1 MVKISAFCILAWL
14 LAGCGTGE
22 RPLRQEEVALY
33 TEVELEAGEGLE
45 GAVRVDSVYWEL
57 GRPNFTV
64 PEAVEIEGRAHVF
77 FRNLTQQAVQIR
89 YDLRFFD
96 EDLFLVDRP
105 FIPFGQPVRLG
116 AGATAVASGAFFVRL
131 GAAEELRL
139 ITTMRV
145 VARIE
150 AAP

>member
-1 MVKISAFCILAWL
+1 MVKMSVFCILGWL

-22 RPLRQEEVALY
+22 RPLRQDEVALY
-33 TEVELEAGEGLE
+33 AEVELEAGEGLE

-64 PEAVEIEGRAHVF
+64 PEAVEIEGRAHIF
-77 FRNLTQQAVQIR
+77 FSNLTQQAVQVR

-96 EDLFLVDRP
+96 EDLFLVDR

-131 GAAEELRL
+131 GAAAELRL

>member
-1 MVKISAFCILAWL
+1 MVKMFAFCILGWL

-22 RPLRQEEVALY
+22 PPLRQDEVELY
-33 TEVELEAGEGLE
+33 AEVELEAGEGLE
-45 GAVRVDSVYWEL
+45 GAVQVDSVYWEL
-57 GRPNFTV
+57 GRLNFTV
-64 PEAVEIEGRAHVF
+64 PEAVEIEGRAHIF
-77 FRNLTQQAVQIR
+77 FRNLAQQAVQIR

-96 EDLFLVDRP
+96 EDLFLVDR

-116 AGATAVASGAFFVRL
+116 AGATAEAAGAFFLRL
-131 GAAEELRL
+131 GDAGELRL

>member
-1 MVKISAFCILAWL
+1 MVKMSAFCIVGWL
-14 LAGCGTGE
+14 LVGCGTGE
-22 RPLRQEEVALY
+22 RPLRQDEVALY

-57 GRPNFTV
+57 GRPNFTM

-77 FRNLTQQAVQIR
+77 FRNLTQQAVEIR

-96 EDLFLVDRP
+96 EDLFLVDH
-105 FIPFGQPVRLG
+105 FIPFGQPVLLG
-116 AGATAVASGAFFVRL
+116 AGATAVESSAFFVRL
-131 GAAEELRL
+131 GPAAELRL